1 MTRHSNRIAL
11 AACLFLLAGILA
23 AKPAGKVSLSVGL
36 EKPEYK
42 LSDKIEIEF
51 KLVNKGKEPVYVN
64 KRFKL
69 GSAKA
74 APDQRELIVELKS
87 AEGNPLQMKQMDY
100 DTGLPKSDYFQLLQ
114 PGEEASAE
122 RKWDLKDLATIE
134 KPGTYEIT
142 ATYQNA
148 FGKELGLDV
157 FGEKVT
163 ASAKVK
169 VTE

>member
-1 MTRHSNRIAL
+1 MRRIAL
-11 AACLFLLAGILA
+11 ALCPLLLAGLLA
-23 AKPAGKVSLSVGL
+23 AKPKDEVALGIVLD
-36 EKPEYK
+36 KPEYK
-42 LSDKIEIEF
+42 MSDKIEIGF
-51 KLVNKGKEPVYVN
+51 KLVNQGKEPVYVN

-74 APDQRELIVELKS
+74 APDQRELIIELKS
-87 AEGNPLQMKQMDY
+87 LEGNPAKVKELDY
-100 DTGLPKSDYFQLLQ
+100 ETGLPKSDYFQLLQ
-114 PGEEASAE
+114 PGQEAASE

-134 KPGTYEIT
+134 KPGTYEVT

-157 FGEKVT
+157 FREKAT